1 VEWVI
6 TNSIVAW
13 LLALSIL
20 TASLLSMVKVAVTY
34 SELQHLAENSAIE
47 AARSSFTRTDISVRD
62 ICQSLDLAPP
72 VRLESCEISKNSV
85 KVAISEPVYLLGK
98 TFTLAADSHVGYGYY
113 SQNGP

>member
-1 VEWVI
+1 MI

-20 TASLLSMVKVAVTY
+20 TASLLSLIKVAVTF

-72 VRLESCEISKNSV
+72 VRLESCEISRNSV
-85 KVAISEPVYLLGK
+85 KIAISKPVYLLGK
-98 TFTLAADSHVGYGYY
+98 TFTLGADSHVGYGFY
-113 SQNGP
+113 SQIDP